1 MVDKGAVFIKPGKIE
16 VQDRPRPKLQKPTD
30 VIIRVLRAC
39 VCGSDLWW
47 FRGLE
52 ERKFNSAVGHEAI
65 GIVEEV
71 GSAVKQVK
79 SGDFV
84 IAPFTHGCGHCAAC
98 LAGFEGDCFNKESGP
113 NPGYQAEFL
122 RYSNANWSLV
132 KIPGQP
138 EDYDDEMLNSLLT
151 LSDVMA
157 TGYHAAASAEVN
169 PGNTVV
175 VVGDGAVGLCGI
187 IAAKLRGAERII
199 SLSHHKERAC
209 LAQKFGATDII
220 CERDQIAIDQVR
232 QLTADAGADA
242 ILECVGNEQAVIM
255 ATKMARPGAIVGR
268 VGIPQKATMDTNYL
282 FYQNIGLRG
291 GIASVTTYD
300 RQILLDAVLTK
311 RINPG
316 LVFTKRYNLENIQA
330 AYEAMDQ
337 RQAIKSLVIVN
348 K

>member
-1 MVDKGAVFIKPGKIE
+1 MKTAIFIEPGKIAI
-16 VQDRPRPKLQKPTD
+16 QDRPQPKLQKPTD
-30 VIIRVLRAC
+30 AIIRVLRAC

-52 ERKFNSAVGHEAI
+52 ERKANEAVGHEAI
-65 GIVEEV
+65 GVVEEV

-79 SGDFV
+79 PGDFV

-98 LAGFEGDCFNKESGP
+98 LAGFEGNCFNKESGP

-132 KIPGQP
+132 KIPGQSQ
-138 EDYDDEMLNSLLT
+138 DYDDAMLNSLLT

-157 TGYHAAASAEVN
+157 TGYHAAASAEVE
-169 PGNTVV
+169 PGNTVA

-187 IAAKLRGAERII
+187 IAAKLRGAQRII
-199 SLSHHKERAC
+199 SISHHEDRAR
-209 LAQKFGATDII
+209 LAQEFGATDVIS
-220 CERDQIAIDQVR
+220 ERGQEAINQVK
-232 QLTADAGADA
+232 QLTDNSGADS
-242 ILECVGNEQAVIM
+242 ILECVGTEQAVIM
-255 ATKMARPGAIVGR
+255 ATQMARPGAVVGR
-268 VGIPQKATMDTNYL
+268 VGIPQKASMDNNAL
-282 FYQNIGLRG
+282 FYRNIGLRG

-300 RQILLDAVLTK
+300 RQILLDAVLTNK
-311 RINPG
+311 INPG
-316 LVFTKRYNLENIQA
+316 LVFTKRYYLEQIQD

-348 K
+348 E